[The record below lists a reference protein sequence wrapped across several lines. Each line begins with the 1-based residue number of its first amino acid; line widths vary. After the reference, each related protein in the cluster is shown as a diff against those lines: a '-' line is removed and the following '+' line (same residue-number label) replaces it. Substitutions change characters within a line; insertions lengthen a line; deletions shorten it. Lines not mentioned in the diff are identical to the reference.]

1 MRPDQSSAR
10 GARVVLTTLAVAL
23 VAAIAATPASAAPST
38 GLVVNEVYGGGGN
51 SGATYTNDF
60 VEIANRDSSPV
71 DVSGWSVQYHAATG
85 TGAWQV
91 TPLSGSIAPGQLY
104 LVAEA
109 AGAGG
114 TTPLPTPQVTG
125 TIPMAAASGTIALVN
140 GTAALTCQ
148 DSAACQSASVD
159 LVGYGSTAAIN
170 ESAPAPGGSS
180 TASLQRNGTTDTD
193 NNSTDFAAATPTP
206 AGANDGGGGPGTGT
220 PGPLRIHDI
229 QGATWISPHDDV
241 AGDQRP
247 RHRHRRAVDR

>member
-1 MRPDQSSAR
+1 M
-10 GARVVLTTLAVAL
+10 
-23 VAAIAATPASAAPST
+23 
-38 GLVVNEVYGGGGN
+38 
-51 SGATYTNDF
+51 
-60 VEIANRDSSPV
+60 

-85 TGAWQV
+85 AGPWQV

-140 GTAALTCQ
+140 GTAPLTCQ

-180 TASLQRNGTTDTD
+180 TTSLQRNGTTDTD
-193 NNSTDFAAATPTP
+193 DNSIDFAAATPTP

-220 PGPLRIHDI
+220 PGPLRTHDI
-229 QGATWISPHDDV
+229 QGATWISPHDDEQV
-241 AGDQRP
+241 TNVPGIVTGIRSSGTKGYWIQDPDPDSSAATSEGIFVFTSSSG
-247 RHRHRRAVDR
+247 RAR

>member
-60 VEIANRDSSPV
+60 VEIANRGSSPV

-91 TPLSGSIAPGQLY
+91 TPLSGSIAPGQFY

-114 TTPLPTPQVTG
+114 PRR
-125 TIPMAAASGTIALVN
+125 
-140 GTAALTCQ
+140 C
-148 DSAACQSASVD
+148 
-159 LVGYGSTAAIN
+159 
-170 ESAPAPGGSS
+170 
-180 TASLQRNGTTDTD
+180 
-193 NNSTDFAAATPTP
+193 
-206 AGANDGGGGPGTGT
+206 
-220 PGPLRIHDI
+220 
-229 QGATWISPHDDV
+229 
-241 AGDQRP
+241 RP
-247 RHRHRRAVDR
+247 RRSRERSPWRPPRGPSPWSMAPPR

>member
-60 VEIANRDSSPV
+60 VEIANRGSSPV

-170 ESAPAPGGSS
+170 ESAPAPGGAS
-180 TASLQRNGTTDTD
+180 TTSCSATARR
-193 NNSTDFAAATPTP
+193 TPT
-206 AGANDGGGGPGTGT
+206 TT
-220 PGPLRIHDI
+220 PP
-229 QGATWISPHDDV
+229 TSPPPR
-241 AGDQRP
+241 RP
-247 RHRHRRAVDR
+247 RRAPTTAAEAQGPARPARCASTTSRAPRGSRRTTTSR

>member
-10 GARVVLTTLAVAL
+10 GARVALATLAAVL
-23 VAAIAATPASAAPST
+23 VAAIAASPAGAAPST

-60 VEIANRDSSPV
+60 VEIANRGSSPV
-71 DVSGWSVQYHAATG
+71 SVDGWSIQYHAATG

-91 TPLSGSIAPGQLY
+91 TQLTGSIAPGAFY

-109 AGAGG
+109 AGGGG
-114 TTPLPTPQVTG
+114 TTPLPTPQATG

-159 LVGYGSTAAIN
+159 LVGYGSAVIN
-170 ESAPAPGGSS
+170 ETAPAPTGSN
-180 TASLQRNGTTDTD
+180 TTSLQR
-193 NNSTDFAAATPTP
+193 
-206 AGANDGGGGPGTGT
+206 
-220 PGPLRIHDI
+220 
-229 QGATWISPHDDV
+229 
-241 AGDQRP
+241 
-247 RHRHRRAVDR
+247 